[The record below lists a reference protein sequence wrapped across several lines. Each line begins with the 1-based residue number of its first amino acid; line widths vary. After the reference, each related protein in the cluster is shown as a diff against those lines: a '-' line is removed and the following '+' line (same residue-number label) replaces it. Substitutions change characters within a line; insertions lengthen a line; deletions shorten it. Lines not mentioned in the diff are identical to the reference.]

1 MQIYLDN
8 ASTTPVRP
16 EVFEAMKPWLTEK
29 YGNPSSH
36 HELGREAAAALWK
49 ARETVAS
56 VINADPDEI
65 FFTSG
70 GSEANT
76 WAINGLYCINNGGD
90 VIMSSI
96 EHHSLL
102 NLRRR
107 KKLIAVDHDGIIDL
121 NSLSDGLEYNTPIV
135 AVMMVNNEVGSIQ
148 PIKKIDDI
156 CYKAT
161 TFLHVDAVQ
170 AFGHIPINVKDYK
183 AVSSM
188 SGSAH
193 KIGGPKGVGFLYIQK
208 DVQELYRPLISGG
221 QQENGLRGG
230 TENIAGIV
238 GFAKACE
245 LSVDEMQTEHDKNQ
259 ILMKELVNNL
269 IKRTNIHVNGPSVK
283 SKNRVVSNL
292 NIRVDGVRAEEL
304 IELLSSHGVYVSSGS
319 ACNSDSEEPS
329 HVLTAIGLTDEEA
342 NSSIRITL
350 GRTTTMEE
358 INRATEIILRDINM
372 LKGE

>member
-1 MQIYLDN
+1 
-8 ASTTPVRP
+8 
-16 EVFEAMKPWLTEK
+16 
-29 YGNPSSH
+29 
-36 HELGREAAAALWK
+36 
-49 ARETVAS
+49 
-56 VINADPDEI
+56 
-65 FFTSG
+65 
-70 GSEANT
+70 
-76 WAINGLYCINNGGD
+76 
-90 VIMSSI
+90 
-96 EHHSLL
+96 
-102 NLRRR
+102 
-107 KKLIAVDHDGIIDL
+107 
-121 NSLSDGLEYNTPIV
+121 
-135 AVMMVNNEVGSIQ
+135 
-148 PIKKIDDI
+148 
-156 CYKAT
+156 
-161 TFLHVDAVQ
+161 
-170 AFGHIPINVKDYK
+170 
-183 AVSSM
+183 M

-208 DVQELYRPLISGG
+208 DVQELYYPLISGG

-269 IKRTNIHVNGPSVK
+269 IKCTNIHVNGPSVK

-329 HVLTAIGLTDEEA
+329 HVLKAIGLTDEEA

-350 GRTTTMEE
+350 GRMTTMEE

>member
-1 MQIYLDN
+1 MQIYLDH
-8 ASTTPVRP
+8 ASTTPVRQ

-36 HELGREAAAALWK
+36 HELGREAATALWK

-107 KKLIAVDHDGIIDL
+107 KKLISVDHDGIIDL
-121 NSLSDGLEYNTPIV
+121 TSLSDGLEYNTPIV

-156 CYKAT
+156 CYKST

-170 AFGHIPINVKDYK
+170 AFGHIPINVRDYK

-208 DVQELYRPLISGG
+208 DVQELYHPLISGG

-269 IKRTNIHVNGPSVK
+269 IKCTNIHVNGPSVK

-329 HVLTAIGLTDEEA
+329 HVLKAIGLTDEEA

-350 GRTTTMEE
+350 GRMTTMEE